1 MKQNKSKKGLAS
13 KIGATAILV
22 IAAFAFIY
30 VPGILGDSTG
40 SIVYGKYD
48 GQKITDQTPAFYS
61 AVQQIYAQA
70 EQNGEVITIE
80 KYISVLQEAFE
91 SAVISLAFENEVN
104 DSNYVPTD
112 ATITARMVEYISS
125 QTDDPVAYVNSMTNT
140 DRNRLYD
147 AAAEDL
153 IISKYSEDFVGSR
166 YTGLYGIKSSSAEE
180 EFIKNM
186 NTNQRSFDVV
196 SFNKSSYPETELV
209 AYGNKNADL
218 FITYNLSAITTA
230 DEDTLKTT
238 LDQLNKNEITFEDAV
253 INYSTKSTTDENGLL
268 LSNLGYQ
275 LKSTLTSDADFATV
289 TGLKAGEISGV
300 IKTYSGYAIFRGES
314 APVAPDFTNESVLD
328 AVSLYMSA
336 YESGLIEDYFLTL
349 AEDFASDAVSV
360 GFNEA
365 AASYGITPVT
375 TSSFPINYG
384 ESAILGYIPS
394 EFAGV
399 QNNESFFKTA
409 FTLTEGQIS
418 APIVVGNNIVVIK
431 LNEEVTANPVDDFSY
446 MYYSSAFDQASL
458 YYSTVNSDKVE
469 NRVTDAYFEQ
479 LSANASQNS

>member
-1 MKQNKSKKGLAS
+1 
-13 KIGATAILV
+13 
-22 IAAFAFIY
+22 
-30 VPGILGDSTG
+30 
-40 SIVYGKYD
+40 
-48 GQKITDQTPAFYS
+48 
-61 AVQQIYAQA
+61 
-70 EQNGEVITIE
+70 
-80 KYISVLQEAFE
+80 
-91 SAVISLAFENEVN
+91 
-104 DSNYVPTD
+104 
-112 ATITARMVEYISS
+112 
-125 QTDDPVAYVNSMTNT
+125 
-140 DRNRLYD
+140 
-147 AAAEDL
+147 
-153 IISKYSEDFVGSR
+153 
-166 YTGLYGIKSSSAEE
+166 
-180 EFIKNM
+180 M

-268 LSNLGYQ
+268 LRNLGYQ